1 MSATPIPRTLTM
13 TLYGDMDIS
22 IIREKPKLRKEIK
35 TYSKLESK
43 IEDVIKFV
51 KKELKEN
58 NQVFWVCPLIDES
71 KKIDHQSAVK
81 KFDYLNKIFP
91 ASVGILHG
99 KVDQKQ
105 KDEILKDFLKK
116 KY

>member
-1 MSATPIPRTLTM
+1 MVGTKTLTM
-13 TLYGDMDIS
+13 TLYGDMDLS

-58 NQVFWVCPLIDES
+58 NQVFWVCPLIDVS
-71 KKIDHQSAVK
+71 KKIDHQSTVK
-81 KFDYLNKIFP
+81 KFEYLNKIFP
-91 ASVGILHG
+91 NSVGLLHG
-99 KVDQKQ
+99 KVGQEE
-105 KDEILKDFLKK
+105 KDEILRDF
-116 KY
+116 